1 MGMPKRYVLLLIEDN
16 PLLVGMYKTA
26 LEKKGLEVLF
36 AHDGKTGIQI
46 AKKQKPEIVL
56 LDLLMPGIDG
66 FEVLKR
72 LKKGKTTRKIKV
84 IILTVVKD
92 KQSQEKAKKLGAL
105 DYLIKSDL
113 KLQEI
118 VKRVLTHFA
127 D

>member
-1 MGMPKRYVLLLIEDN
+1 MAKRYVLLLIEDN

-26 LEKKGLEVLF
+26 LEKKGLKVLF
-36 AHDGKTGIQI
+36 AHDGETGIRV

-72 LKKGKTTRKIKV
+72 LKKDKTTSNIKV
-84 IILTVVKD
+84 IVLTVAKD
-92 KQSQEKAKKLGAL
+92 KQSQEKAKKLGAF

-118 VKRVLTHFA
+118 VKRVIAHFSK
-127 D
+127 

>member
-36 AHDGKTGIQI
+36 AHDGETGIQI

-72 LKKGKTTRKIKV
+72 LKKDKTTRKIKV
-84 IILTVVKD
+84 IVLTVAKD
-92 KQSQEKAKKLGAL
+92 KQSQEKAKKLGAV
-105 DYLIKSDL
+105 DYLIKSEL

-118 VKRVLTHFA
+118 VKRVVAYF
-127 D
+127 